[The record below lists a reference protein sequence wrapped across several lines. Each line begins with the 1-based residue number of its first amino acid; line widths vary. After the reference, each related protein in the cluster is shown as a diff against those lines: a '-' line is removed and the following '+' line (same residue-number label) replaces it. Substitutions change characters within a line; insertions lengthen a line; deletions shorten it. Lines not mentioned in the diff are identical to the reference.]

1 MMDWLRFGHGFGIA
15 GRSEDGQQGICGSRY
30 DTLRPISLEFECLQA
45 DHFIVVPKRN
55 DQDAQLDLNEAI
67 DSLLVEI
74 EDTTN
79 SYAPPEEQAIDSSM
93 MITDDGTAVAPP
105 EAQEAEPGADE
116 IPDSEQEPK
125 ADTDAADSEVESEA
139 DVSEVA
145 EAEPEVVD
153 SIENAHQALEALD
166 EVESQAE
173 DLVAQSV
180 DALLESSEASI
191 EDDAREPVTPPISSI
206 ETPQP
211 DPSPAETAVDQIDP
225 IDGAESPEKPADSIE
240 SVQEAVTAE
249 VPAEQKVEVDETTN
263 EPVAP
268 PEPAETAELQPTPIN
283 EPEAETPESQ
293 VFEIDEGEFDSELSD
308 TDSLDDSMD
317 MLDNALAEAAGD
329 MLDGD
334 FETEEGDLV
343 TGEAVATAIEKA
355 LETQPK
361 PEPEQPQEVPTAESP
376 DESDILG
383 DAVDD
388 LLGSDEQTVKADELS
403 VTTESPPT
411 AATAEPVPAAAI
423 EPTATDPVD
432 GNSAESQEAAPQEQG
447 AQAEIE
453 KLEELHESEGL
464 SVPAWFE
471 RSVEV
476 ARPKIDKI
484 DPLKGKTMDALA
496 FTLGSILVATMTH
509 ATPIGARLTIL
520 ISKPLAKQSPEVRN
534 ALGYIALWTGFLA
547 VVLWVYLLMFRTPN
561 VPHPE
566 TAPSRVIN
574 ADESLIVA
582 PLIPVKP

>member
-1 MMDWLRFGHGFGIA
+1 VGKR
-15 GRSEDGQQGICGSRY
+15 EDGQRGICGSRY
-30 DTLRPISLEFECLQA
+30 DTLRPISLEFERLQA

-74 EDTTN
+74 EETTN

-105 EAQEAEPGADE
+105 EAQEAEPAAAETPESEQGSNAE
-116 IPDSEQEPK
+116 AEATDSEI
-125 ADTDAADSEVESEA
+125 ESEA
-139 DVSEVA
+139 DVSEAA

-166 EVESQAE
+166 EVEIQAE
-173 DLVAQSV
+173 DLIAQSV
-180 DALLESSEASI
+180 DALLESSEPSI
-191 EDDAREPVTPPISSI
+191 EDDAREPVTQSISDI

-211 DPSPAETAVDQIDP
+211 DPSLAETVIDQINP
-225 IDGAESPEKPADSIE
+225 IEEAESSEEPVDSIE
-240 SVQEAVTAE
+240 SVQEAENAE
-249 VPAEQKVEVDETTN
+249 VPAEQAAEAVETTN

-268 PEPAETAELQPTPIN
+268 PEHAETAELQPTPIN
-283 EPEAETPESQ
+283 EPEAEAPESQ

-361 PEPEQPQEVPTAESP
+361 PEPEPEPQQDAPAAESP
-376 DESDILG
+376 DETDILG

-388 LLGSDEQTVKADELS
+388 LLGSDEQIENADELS
-403 VTTESPPT
+403 VTTESPP
-411 AATAEPVPAAAI
+411 AATTAEPVPATAV
-423 EPTATDPVD
+423 EPTATDPAD
-432 GNSAESQEAAPQEQG
+432 GDSPEAQEAAPQEQD